1 MTAYPALF
9 YRDAAAAID
18 FLERAFGFETVLR
31 VTGPDGA
38 VGHAELRGGD
48 ALVMVGTEQP
58 DRGWLSPAGR
68 DGVTALVY
76 LVCDD
81 VDAHCARARAAGAEI
96 TIEPRDTDY
105 GSRDYLALDPEGN
118 TWSVGTYRPG
128 TFQPGA

>member
-1 MTAYPALF
+1 MTAFPALF

-18 FLERAFGFETVLR
+18 FLERAFGFATLLR
-31 VTGPDGA
+31 VPGPDGRVA
-38 VGHAELRGGD
+38 HAELRCGD
-48 ALVMVGTEQP
+48 AVVMVGTEQP
-58 DRGWLSPAGR
+58 DRGWVSPAGG

-96 TIEPRDTDY
+96 TMEPRDTDY

-118 TWSVGTYRPG
+118 TWSVGTYLPG
-128 TFQPGA
+128 TVQPA